1 MIQEKTYTRDWVMG
15 KSIEYMRGRRKADP
29 TLIEKVTK
37 AFHLLEEL
45 AKTNLKFVFKGGT
58 SLLLLLSQ
66 LHRFSID
73 IDIIVDEHEDEENL
87 NAFLTEVIRNNPVFN
102 RYEIKQEHLEVKSRK
117 PIISS
122 ITFRYLTTKRVRFF
136 WM

>member
-1 MIQEKTYTRDWVMG
+1 MIQEKTYARDWVMG
-15 KSIEYMRGRRKADP
+15 KSIEYMRGKRKADP

-73 IDIIVDEHEDEENL
+73 IDIIVDEHEDKYGITDCVEFDSKLNL
-87 NAFLTEVIRNNPVFN
+87 RDFVIKNPDYRSFKTIMN
-102 RYEIKQEHLEVKSRK
+102 FDPEAYYYWFKSIEILNSR
-117 PIISS
+117 
-122 ITFRYLTTKRVRFF
+122 R
-136 WM
+136 